1 VTTQQALVDEISR
14 QSGRRVNVRAA
25 GKWLLRGLGLFNP
38 LMREMV
44 EMHYLLT
51 EPVIMDDSAL
61 QSLIGPVVK
70 TPYPE
75 GIRRTLEATRRSASH

>member
-1 VTTQQALVDEISR
+1 ML
-14 QSGRRVNVRAA
+14 RV
-25 GKWLLRGLGLFNP
+25 LGLFNP
-38 LMREMV
+38 LLREMV

-61 QSLIGPVVK
+61 SALIGPIAK

-75 GIRRTLEATRRSASH
+75 GIRQTLAAMRPIAPAAR